1 MPNLVLGI
9 VIMLAGAVVM
19 AVGLYVRS
27 IGTRTARGAHTVPS
41 LASSSI
47 LVLLG
52 LVIVVAGI
60 ILSLEPHTTAP
71 R

>member
-9 VIMLAGAVVM
+9 VIMVAGAVVM
-19 AVGLYVRS
+19 AMGLYVRS
-27 IGTRTARGAHTVPS
+27 IGVRTVRGAHTIPS
-41 LASSSI
+41 LVSSGV

-60 ILSLEPHTTAP
+60 IVSLEPHTTAP